1 MKITRTELARI
12 VKEETEA
19 YLSEMQG
26 EEGGADPDA
35 GEGVEHPLDKLTKD
49 VQTLV
54 DQGIELMS
62 MEDPLIE
69 KGYKAKLNSSM
80 GFYFVEIR
88 GLGTTDPRT
97 YMIISKEKV
106 RPDAETKFA
115 GKYAIGAMD

>member
-12 VKEETEA
+12 VKEETES
-19 YLSEMQG
+19 YLSELHG

-35 GEGVEHPLDKLTKD
+35 GEGVEHPQDKLVKD

-62 MEDPLIE
+62 MEDPL
-69 KGYKAKLNSSM
+69 KKLGYEAVLNSPM

-88 GLGTTDPRT
+88 GLGQK
-97 YMIISKEKV
+97 YIIISKNKIT
-106 RPDAETKFA
+106 PDSETKFA
-115 GKYAIGAMD
+115 GDYAIGAMN